1 MDKDVP
7 EATDLLPRD
16 GGVTQLEVIGQALS
30 CFGQGLQISQGCVVE
45 DFVSANVAARAYEPD
60 LGYRVENVER
70 VGLPRFTQR
79 STASCKT

>member
-16 GGVTQLEVIGQALS
+16 GGVTQLDVIGQALS

-45 DFVSANVAARAYEPD
+45 DFVSANAP
-60 LGYRVENVER
+60 RVPMSR
-70 VGLPRFTQR
+70 ILAI
-79 STASCKT
+79 ASRMWSA